1 MVRSYTIKG
10 YSHRYDGTARK
21 LNLSLKKASNT
32 LSNSWRSKQLAKA
45 AMKKKV
51 AREVE
56 RQGKKIER
64 KAEKK
69 AEKKHVQDA
78 KKINRNA
85 KTAAKRK
92 ATREVTREASSSPS
106 FTTEDGLRT
115 PEKRKRLVSENVISA
130 DASSSFNSNTVRR
143 LASSLL
149 ILTTL
154 HTITLHRS
162 L

>member
-1 MVRSYTIKG
+1 MVRSYTRKG

-21 LNLSLKKASNT
+21 LNPSSKIESTT
-32 LSNSWRSKQLAKA
+32 LWSQERSKQRKKV

-56 RQGKKIER
+56 RLGEKIEW

-69 AEKKHVQDA
+69 VLQDA
-78 KKINRNA
+78 KKIHRNA

-92 ATREVTREASSSPS
+92 ATREATREASSSSS
-106 FTTEDGLRT
+106 FTTVDVLRT
-115 PEKRKRLVSENVISA
+115 PEKRKRLVSENIISA
-130 DASSSFNSNTVRR
+130 DASLSYNSNTVRR

>member
-1 MVRSYTIKG
+1 
-10 YSHRYDGTARK
+10 
-21 LNLSLKKASNT
+21 
-32 LSNSWRSKQLAKA
+32 
-45 AMKKKV
+45 MKKKV

-69 AEKKHVQDA
+69 AEKKAKKAEKKVLQAA

-92 ATREVTREASSSPS
+92 PTKEATREASSSPS
-106 FTTEDGLRT
+106 LTTVDGLRT

>member
-1 MVRSYTIKG
+1 
-10 YSHRYDGTARK
+10 
-21 LNLSLKKASNT
+21 
-32 LSNSWRSKQLAKA
+32 
-45 AMKKKV
+45 MKKKV

-69 AEKKHVQDA
+69 AEKKAKKAEKKVLQAA

-92 ATREVTREASSSPS
+92 ATREATREASSSPS
-106 FTTEDGLRT
+106 FTTVDGLRT